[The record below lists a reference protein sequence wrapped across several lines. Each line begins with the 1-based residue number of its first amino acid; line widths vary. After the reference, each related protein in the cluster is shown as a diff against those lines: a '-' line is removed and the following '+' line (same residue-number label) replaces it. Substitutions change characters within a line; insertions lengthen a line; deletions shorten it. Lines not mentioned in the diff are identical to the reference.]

1 MSDTEEEEFEQF
13 EYREKC
19 KEAFEL
25 EQMYSKIE
33 DSCIDFVEQIRHYL
47 EQRGSILNPH
57 CPQFGSK
64 LHEIILET
72 LKKKYKSEKK
82 KII

>member
-13 EYREKC
+13 EYRGKC
-19 KEAFEL
+19 KEEFEL

-33 DSCIDFVEQIRHYL
+33 DSCIDFVEQIRYYL
-47 EQRGSILNPH
+47 GATGSILNPH

-72 LKKKYKSEKK
+72 FKKSIKVKK
-82 KII
+82 N